1 MKKKQISE
9 EQQLN
14 EFIGKLASAMF
25 TRKADKIVK
34 ALKTNP
40 KVHNAVKQYK
50 KDTDEFKKRI
60 DDLGIGSWEDLI
72 AATKKTPNVARPGE
86 SARDREGPY
95 KKRTWT

>member
-1 MKKKQISE
+1 MKKKQLSE

-34 ALKTNP
+34 SVKANP
-40 KVHNAVKQYK
+40 KVYSALAQYK

-60 DDLGIGSWEDLI
+60 DRLGIGSWEDLI
-72 AATKKTPNVARPGE
+72 AASKKNPNVMDKE
-86 SARDREGPY
+86 SARDQLARLRKEL
-95 KKRTWT
+95 

>member
-34 ALKTNP
+34 ALKANP

-60 DDLGIGSWEDLI
+60 DDLGIGSWEDLV
-72 AATKKTPNVARPGE
+72 AASKKDPNV
-86 SARDREGPY
+86 RDRETA
-95 KKRTWT
+95 RDQMDRLRRELN

>member
-60 DDLGIGSWEDLI
+60 DDLGIGSWDDLI
-72 AATKKTPNVARPGE
+72 AASKKDPNVRDGE
-86 SARDREGPY
+86 SARDQMDRLRRELN
-95 KKRTWT
+95 

>member
-1 MKKKQISE
+1 MKKKQLSE

-34 ALKTNP
+34 SVKANP
-40 KVHNAVKQYK
+40 KVYSALAQYK

-60 DDLGIGSWEDLI
+60 DRLGIGSWEDLI
-72 AATKKTPNVARPGE
+72 AASKKDPNVMDKE
-86 SARDREGPY
+86 SARDRLDRLRRELQ
-95 KKRTWT
+95 

>member
-14 EFIGKLASAMF
+14 EFIGKLAAAMF

-34 ALKTNP
+34 ALKANP

-60 DDLGIGSWEDLI
+60 DDLGIGSFEDLI
-72 AATKKTPNVARPGE
+72 AATKKNPNVADLE
-86 SARDREGPY
+86 SARDRLDRLRRELN
-95 KKRTWT
+95 